1 MQDPSRGLGRTLTR
15 SSVHCR
21 NSEYI
26 RTTFSL
32 GFFPSF
38 SPTTA
43 ARNST
48 RIMPIAKL
56 PRPARFRVRT
66 YATTSGSR
74 PPLSGLSATAKAK
87 AEQLSKEW
95 KGTSATGENTKNFI
109 GGQFVE
115 SKADKWID
123 VVDPATQTL
132 LTRVPETTSS
142 EFDQAVSAASEAYK
156 TWSRSSV
163 LTRQRFVM
171 DLQHQLRQ
179 HGDAIAS
186 SIVLEQGK
194 TYPVSKDMDT
204 STRRLPLGVCASMIP
219 LWTIPMALATGNTL
233 ILKPSERDPG
243 AAMIIAELC
252 QRAGL
257 PEGVLNVVH
266 GTVPTV
272 NAICDHP
279 TIKAISFVGGDRAGK
294 HIYERQAAVASSRLY
309 VDSDMSN
316 YFLRG
321 RATGKRVQADLG
333 AKNHAVLMPDANKNH
348 ALNSI
353 IGAAFGAAGQRCMA
367 ISVAVLV
374 GPTHSWIPELVERA
388 KKLKVNQGF
397 EQGTDLGPV
406 ISPAAKQ
413 RITGL
418 IASAEEEGGVIALDG
433 RNYEVPGY
441 PDGNW
446 VGPTIIEATTTMR
459 CYREEIFG
467 PVLIVIK
474 ADTLDDALAII
485 NENKYGNGTAIF
497 TQSGATARKFE
508 REVQVGQV
516 GINVPIP
523 VPLPMFSWSGNKA
536 SFLGDIPFYG
546 SHGINF
552 YTQNKTTTALWKAED
567 AIGNKASVD
576 MPTHH

>member
-1 MQDPSRGLGRTLTR
+1 
-15 SSVHCR
+15 
-21 NSEYI
+21 
-26 RTTFSL
+26 
-32 GFFPSF
+32 
-38 SPTTA
+38 
-43 ARNST
+43 
-48 RIMPIAKL
+48 MPLAKL
-56 PRPARFRVRT
+56 PRSARLPVRS
-66 YATTSGSR
+66 YATTGSR
-74 PPLSGLSATAKAK
+74 ALGTLSAAAKAK
-87 AEQLSKEW
+87 AEQISQEW
-95 KGTSATGENTKNFI
+95 KGTSATGGNTKNFV
-109 GGQFVE
+109 GGEFVE

-142 EFDQAVSAASEAYK
+142 EFEQAVSAASQAYK
-156 TWSRSSV
+156 TWSRTSV

-171 DLQHQLRQ
+171 DLQYQLRQ
-179 HGDAIAS
+179 HSDAIAS

-194 TYPVSKDMDT
+194 TYADAQGDLLRGLQVVETAAGIPSALLGQTIEVSKDMDT
-204 STRRLPLGVCASMIP
+204 STRRLPLGVCASVAPFNFPAMIP
-219 LWTIPMALATGNTL
+219 LWTIPVALATGNTL
-233 ILKPSERDPG
+233 VLKPSERDPG

-252 QRAGL
+252 QKAGL

-279 TIKAISFVGGDRAGK
+279 DIKAISFVGGDRAGK
-294 HIYERQAAVASSRLY
+294 HIYER
-309 VDSDMSN
+309 
-316 YFLRG
+316 G
-321 RATGKRVQADLG
+321 RATGKRVQANLG

-353 IGAAFGAAGQRCMA
+353 LGAAFGAAGQRCMA

-374 GPTHSWIPELVERA
+374 GNAQSWIPELVERA
-388 KKLKVNQGF
+388 QKLKVTQGF
-397 EQGTDLGPV
+397 EKGADLGPV

-418 IASAEEEGGVIALDG
+418 IASAEEEGGVVVLDG
-433 RNYEVPGY
+433 RGFQVSDY

-446 VGPTIIEATTTMR
+446 VGPTVIEATTTMR

-467 PVLIVIK
+467 PVLIVLK

-485 NENKYGNGTAIF
+485 NENRYGNGTAIF

-508 REVQVGQV
+508 REVEVGQV

-536 SFLGDIPFYG
+536 SFLGDVPFYG
-546 SHGINF
+546 RHGIDF

>member
-1 MQDPSRGLGRTLTR
+1 
-15 SSVHCR
+15 
-21 NSEYI
+21 
-26 RTTFSL
+26 
-32 GFFPSF
+32 
-38 SPTTA
+38 
-43 ARNST
+43 
-48 RIMPIAKL
+48 MPIAKL
-56 PRPARFRVRT
+56 PRPARLRVRS
-66 YATTSGSR
+66 YATTSSSR

-87 AEQLSKEW
+87 AEKLSQEW

-142 EFDQAVSAASEAYK
+142 EFEQAVSAASQAYK
-156 TWSRSSV
+156 TWSRTSV

-171 DLQHQLRQ
+171 DLQYQLRQ
-179 HGDAIAS
+179 NGDAIAS

-194 TYPVSKDMDT
+194 TYPDAQGDLLRGLQVVETACGIPTALLGQTIEVSKDMDT
-204 STRRLPLGVCASMIP
+204 STRRLPLGVCASIAPFNFPAMIP

-279 TIKAISFVGGDRAGK
+279 AIKAISFVGGDRAGK
-294 HIYERQAAVASSRLY
+294 HIYER
-309 VDSDMSN
+309 
-316 YFLRG
+316 G
-321 RATGKRVQADLG
+321 RATGKRVQANLG

-374 GPTHSWIPELVERA
+374 GPTHAWIPELVERA

-397 EQGTDLGPV
+397 EQGADLGPV
-406 ISPAAKQ
+406 ISQAAKQ
-413 RITGL
+413 RITSL
-418 IASAEEEGGVIALDG
+418 IASAEEEGGIIALDG
-433 RNYEVPGY
+433 RGYQVPEY

-446 VGPTIIEATTTMR
+446 VGPTVIEATTTMR

-467 PVLIVIK
+467 PVLIVLK

-485 NENKYGNGTAIF
+485 NENRYGNGTAIF

-508 REVQVGQV
+508 REVEVGQV

-536 SFLGDIPFYG
+536 SFLGDVPFYG
-546 SHGINF
+546 RHGIDF

>member
-1 MQDPSRGLGRTLTR
+1 M
-15 SSVHCR
+15 
-21 NSEYI
+21 
-26 RTTFSL
+26 SL
-32 GFFPSF
+32 
-38 SPTTA
+38 
-43 ARNST
+43 
-48 RIMPIAKL
+48 AKL
-56 PRPARFRVRT
+56 PRPARLPQVRA

-74 PPLSGLSATAKAK
+74 PPLSGLSAIAKAK
-87 AEQLSKEW
+87 AEKLSQEW

-109 GGQFVE
+109 GGEFVE

-123 VVDPATQTL
+123 VVDPASQSL
-132 LTRVPETTSS
+132 LTRVPETTSA
-142 EFDQAVSAASEAYK
+142 EFEQAVNAASQAYK
-156 TWSRSSV
+156 TWSRTSV

-194 TYPVSKDMDT
+194 TYPDAQGDLLRGLQVVETAAGIPSALLGQTIEVSKDMDT
-204 STRRLPLGVCASMIP
+204 STRRLPLGVCASIAPFNFPAMIP
-219 LWTIPMALATGNTL
+219 LWTIPIALATGNTL
-233 ILKPSERDPG
+233 VLKPSERDPG

-252 QRAGL
+252 QKAGL

-272 NAICDHP
+272 NAICDHSA
-279 TIKAISFVGGDRAGK
+279 IKAISFVGGDRAGK
-294 HIYERQAAVASSRLY
+294 HIYER
-309 VDSDMSN
+309 
-316 YFLRG
+316 G
-321 RATGKRVQADLG
+321 RATGKRVQANMG

-374 GPTHSWIPELVERA
+374 GTTHSWIPELVERA

-397 EQGTDLGPV
+397 EQGADLGPV

-413 RITGL
+413 RITSL
-418 IASAEEEGGVIALDG
+418 IASAEEEGGIIALDG
-433 RNYEVPGY
+433 RGYQVPEY

-446 VGPTIIEATTTMR
+446 VGPTVIEATTTMR

-508 REVQVGQV
+508 REVEVGQV

-546 SHGINF
+546 RHGIDF

-576 MPTHH
+576 MPTHN